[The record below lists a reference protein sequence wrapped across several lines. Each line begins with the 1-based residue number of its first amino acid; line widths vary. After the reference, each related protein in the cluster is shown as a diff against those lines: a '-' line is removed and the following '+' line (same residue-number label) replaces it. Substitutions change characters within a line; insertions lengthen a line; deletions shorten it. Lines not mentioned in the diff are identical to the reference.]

1 MKRQNVRTLSLVV
14 CTFTYLLIGAAV
26 FDALESD
33 TERKRWEFLSEL
45 KEKLI
50 RKYNFSQEDY
60 RMIEIVIIENKPHK
74 AGPQWKF
81 AGAFYFATVVLAMIG
96 YGHSTPVTYGGKAF
110 CIVYAMVGIPLG
122 LVMFQSIGE
131 RLNKCASLVIRRGK
145 RWLRFRQTEATEM
158 NLMLATGLLSSAIIT
173 TGAAVFSRYEGW
185 SYFDSF
191 YYCFVTLTTIGFGDY
206 VALQNDQ
213 ALSNKPG
220 YVALSLVFILF
231 GLAVVA
237 ASINLLVLRFMT
249 MNAEDVRREDNEL
262 QSASHHVVTLD
273 GEVMAVNG
281 KLLAGHMV
289 SLNATDTADQ
299 VSVCSCTCLAHRHQ
313 AHMNSS
319 HASTPSPQASGC
331 RRLLS
336 ICPGSRSRPM
346 PIRSHRNPRSQRPG
360 AGLALLGAGS
370 NVKRAS
376 V

>member
-26 FDALESD
+26 FDALESE
-33 TERKRWEFLSEL
+33 TESKRWEVLSDMRNGL
-45 KEKLI
+45 V
-50 RKYNFSQEDY
+50 RKYNITPEDY
-60 RMIEIVIIENKPHK
+60 HMIEIVIIENKPHK

-96 YGHSTPVTYGGKAF
+96 YGHSTPVTVGGKAF
-110 CIVYAMVGIPLG
+110 CMAYAMVGIPLG

-131 RLNKCASLVIRRGK
+131 RLNKFASVVIRRAK
-145 RWLRFRQTEATEM
+145 CYLRCNTTEATEM
-158 NLMLATGLLSSAIIT
+158 NLMFATGMLSSIIIT

-213 ALSNKPG
+213 ALTSKPG

-249 MNAEDVRREDNEL
+249 MQAEENARDEDKDSCRNILPIEEHPIVGRLRLHD
-262 QSASHHVVTLD
+262 
-273 GEVMAVNG
+273 
-281 KLLAGHMV
+281 
-289 SLNATDTADQ
+289 DQ
-299 VSVCSCTCLAHRHQ
+299 ASVCSCNCLGNKQ
-313 AHMNSS
+313 
-319 HASTPSPQASGC
+319 C
-331 RRLLS
+331 E
-336 ICPGSRSRPM
+336 
-346 PIRSHRNPRSQRPG
+346 
-360 AGLALLGAGS
+360 AGALLAPNRPHRLRARTS
-370 NVKRAS
+370 FTQEIIERAS